1 MKLRPNASMKS
12 EQVPAGEGVAE
23 QAAPAGIL
31 VELPEAEQKCRPVA
45 VTLRIREESRD
56 ALQAL
61 AEARGMS
68 LARFCG
74 RILDGVA
81 AQAAGRG
88 A

>member
-1 MKLRPNASMKS
+1 MKTEASA
-12 EQVPAGEGVAE
+12 QGRAAE

-81 AQAAGRG
+81 AQAAERG